1 MFSDEASLVVGINKI
16 TLSSPIRSSDNVVVA
31 ELFVNVTLPVE
42 LTLPSKILF
51 TTVAIVRGSSPN
63 GDSLL

>member
-1 MFSDEASLVVGINKI
+1 MFSDEASLVVGMNKI

-51 TTVAIVRGSSPN
+51 TTLDIVRGSSPN

>member
-1 MFSDEASLVVGINKI
+1 MFVDEASLVVGMNKI

-51 TTVAIVRGSSPN
+51 TTLDIVRGSSPN